1 MRLLSILLCICL
13 AGSSMAG
20 DILPYQIHQKELPNG
35 LKVVTIPYD
44 SPGIVAF
51 YIVVRVGSRDE
62 VEKGKTGFAHF
73 FEHMMFRGTE
83 KYSKEKYSEMLKSTG
98 ASANANTSIDRTV
111 YHMTGSA
118 EHLTTMFM
126 LEADRFQNLKY
137 SVQDFKTEAG
147 AVKGEYTKNN
157 ASPYN
162 KLYEAT
168 NNTAFTTHTYKH
180 TTMGFFE
187 DIVDMPNQYDYSIE
201 FFKRFYRPEYCTIIV
216 VGDAQPDMVN
226 SMAERFFG
234 KWEKGNFKSTI
245 PVEPLQTE
253 TRYTHLQVP
262 QFPPYLDLNFKT
274 PAFSLE
280 RNDYHALSI
289 LSQLLFSESAPL
301 YKKLVVEEQKARS
314 LEGGIYPSRDP
325 NLFSASASLINASDM
340 PYVKSMILK
349 AIEAVKTGQIDTVA
363 LQATKERIRYSFAM
377 SMDSPDA
384 IANAVSMYTWVTGD
398 PASLNRSYEMF
409 DKVTVNDL
417 MRVANKYLRAEVLTI
432 ATISPDEKPTLE

>member
-1 MRLLSILLCICL
+1 
-13 AGSSMAG
+13 
-20 DILPYQIHQKELPNG
+20 
-35 LKVVTIPYD
+35 
-44 SPGIVAF
+44 
-51 YIVVRVGSRDE
+51 
-62 VEKGKTGFAHF
+62 
-73 FEHMMFRGTE
+73 
-83 KYSKEKYSEMLKSTG
+83 
-98 ASANANTSIDRTV
+98 
-111 YHMTGSA
+111 
-118 EHLTTMFM
+118 
-126 LEADRFQNLKY
+126 
-137 SVQDFKTEAG
+137 
-147 AVKGEYTKNN
+147 
-157 ASPYN
+157 
-162 KLYEAT
+162 
-168 NNTAFTTHTYKH
+168 
-180 TTMGFFE
+180 
-187 DIVDMPNQYDYSIE
+187 
-201 FFKRFYRPEYCTIIV
+201 
-216 VGDAQPDMVN
+216 MVN

>member
-13 AGSSMAG
+13 AGSSMAS

-35 LKVVTIPYD
+35 LKVVSIPYD

-157 ASPYN
+157 ASPYS